1 MNTDKIVMLLDN
13 SYGPDN
19 RVENEINALLE
30 VGYEIDLYCLKSDS
44 LPEIEGNYPFTIRRE
59 ISTKLFRPFSI
70 EYRSFVKD
78 FANKI
83 SAMKPEFIHC
93 HDFRMFFV
101 GCEIKKLYP
110 QVKIIYDSHEY
121 LRGYPYFYRIDS
133 WRSKL
138 KGMIVWFWY
147 VILEMKVLKCA
158 SALITVSESLRK
170 KLESRSGK
178 TSILVRNIPP
188 NSSVCKGNCTYWH
201 DKFQLSPDCKVIVHT
216 GNAHYSIKRLLFL
229 IDEISKR
236 KNLALVF
243 LGSNASIE
251 KIRLMA
257 KSKGVLNIFYH
268 EQIPR
273 KYITYY
279 CSQANFGL
287 VYTWN
292 KLWLSYWY
300 ALPNKLIDVSLAG
313 IPVLSTNQPE
323 LKGFIDEHKHGITFK
338 GDSKVALSEALDK
351 IIEREDEFKANARL
365 IEKKVSWSE
374 EKKKLISLYN
384 HLSES

>member
-1 MNTDKIVMLLDN
+1 MHKKIIVLLDN
-13 SYGPDN
+13 EYRPDS

-30 VGYEIDLYCLKSDS
+30 AGYEINMYCLKSET
-44 LPEIEGNYPFTIRRE
+44 LPEFENNKLLKIRRE
-59 ISTKLFRPFSI
+59 ISPLLFRPFSH
-70 EYRSFVKD
+70 EFRSFVKE

-93 HDFRMFFV
+93 HDFRMFFI

-110 QVKIIYDSHEY
+110 SVKLVYDSHEY

-133 WRSKL
+133 WRFKI
-138 KGMIVWFWY
+138 KGMFVWLWY
-147 VILEMKVLKCA
+147 VYREMKLLRCV

-170 KLESRSGK
+170 KLESRSGR

-188 NSSVCKGNCTYWH
+188 NSSICKGDCTYWH

-216 GNAHYSIKRLLFL
+216 GNAHYSVKRLNFL
-229 IDEISKR
+229 IDEVSKR

-243 LGSNASIE
+243 LGSNSSIE
-251 KIRLMA
+251 KIKHIA
-257 KSKGVLNIFYH
+257 KSKGVQNIYYH

-273 KYITYY
+273 KYVTYY

-313 IPVLSTNQPE
+313 IPVLSTSQPE
-323 LKGFIDEHKHGITFK
+323 LKGFIDEHKHGITFN
-338 GDSKVALSEALDK
+338 GDCKKALSDAMDK
-351 IIEREDEFKANARL
+351 IIELEEELKANARL
-365 IEKKVSWSE
+365 IENKVSWDE
-374 EKKKLISLYN
+374 EKKKLITLYT
-384 HLSES
+384 HLTES

>member
-1 MNTDKIVMLLDN
+1 MTKKIIVLLDN
-13 SYGPDN
+13 EYRPDS
-19 RVENEINALLE
+19 RVENEINAFLE
-30 VGYEIDLYCLKSDS
+30 DGYEIDLYCLKSDT
-44 LPEIEGNYPFTIRRE
+44 LPDIEENYPFTIRRE
-59 ISTKLFRPFSI
+59 ISPKLFRPFSS
-70 EYRSFVKD
+70 EYRNFEKE
-78 FANKI
+78 FAKKI
-83 SAMKPEFIHC
+83 SEMKPEFIHC
-93 HDFRMFFV
+93 HDFRMFFI
-101 GCEIKKLYP
+101 GCEIKKLFP
-110 QVKIIYDSHEY
+110 AVKLIYDSHEY

-133 WRSKL
+133 WRFKI
-138 KGMIVWFWY
+138 KGMFVWFWY
-147 VILEMKVLKCA
+147 VYREMKLLKCA

-188 NSSVCKGNCTYWH
+188 NSSICKGDCNYWH
-201 DKFQLSPDCKVIVHT
+201 EKFQLPADIKVLVHT
-216 GNAHYSIKRLLFL
+216 GNAHYSDKRLNFL

-243 LGSNASIE
+243 LGSNSSIE
-251 KIRLMA
+251 KIKDLA
-257 KSKGVLNIFYH
+257 KSKGVQNIFYH

-273 KYITYY
+273 KYVTYY

-323 LKGFIDEHKHGITFK
+323 LKGFIDEHKHGVTFN
-338 GDSKVALSEALDK
+338 GDCKKALSEALDK
-351 IIEREDEFKANARL
+351 IIEREDELKAHARL
-365 IEKKVSWSE
+365 IENKVSWSE
-374 EKKKLISLYN
+374 EKKKLILLYTN
-384 HLSES
+384 LSKS